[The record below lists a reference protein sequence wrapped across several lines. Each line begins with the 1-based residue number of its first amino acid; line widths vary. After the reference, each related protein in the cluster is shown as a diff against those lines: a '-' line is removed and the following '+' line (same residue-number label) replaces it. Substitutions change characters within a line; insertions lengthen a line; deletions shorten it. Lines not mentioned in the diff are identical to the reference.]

1 MKQSNEDMARSHFAK
16 DTERHV
22 LTVFKDDGVY
32 RHIRMAKPGDSNM
45 RYDIVTWPGYLAYS
59 GNMGDFTFSRVED
72 MFTFF
77 RPENPGSVQPYINL
91 SYWSEKITAAD
102 KNDGYRQYSG
112 DMFEAAVK
120 ERLEEYIREREGI
133 GDDED
138 AVSQEDDAIRELRQ
152 AVEDDVLSCSDDGIQ
167 AAYNA
172 AHEFEFYGDAI
183 FDGLG
188 SRDMEDWSYRYVWCC
203 LAVVHAIIVYDRW
216 KSTQPIPLVTYP
228 PRCENCGKD
237 VSALT
242 VMPKCRHAMCLECV
256 RLADVIGHTF
266 KCPLCGNKEDN
277 G

>member
-120 ERLEEYIREREGI
+120 ERLEEYYREMA
-133 GDDED
+133 GDRDD
-138 AVSQEDDAIRELRQ
+138 SFGHHPDPAPAYHHPGVVTSMGPVSEPPWIVIDTMDPKNIHFINSR
-152 AVEDDVLSCSDDGIQ
+152 I
-167 AAYNA
+167 AAESYA
-172 AHEFEFYGDAI
+172 EEMTAKTGRSYFLYEPMDCCRPVKSFHWD
-183 FDGLG
+183 
-188 SRDMEDWSYRYVWCC
+188 SR
-203 LAVVHAIIVYDRW
+203 
-216 KSTQPIPLVTYP
+216 P
-228 PRCENCGKD
+228 
-237 VSALT
+237 
-242 VMPKCRHAMCLECV
+242 
-256 RLADVIGHTF
+256 
-266 KCPLCGNKEDN
+266 
-277 G
+277 